1 MELTRTTCGI
11 TNSLVTNNS
20 LVTTRN
26 CIITYVLI
34 SSLVTTRSLSITR
47 SLTSLVIT
55 TDISRTIHRSLTC
68 FNSLSLKQLTPTKR
82 RKQNRVHAIRKG
94 CDGIRNS
101 LKNRIRPKR
110 KKSNRLLRRR
120 ILNRIH
126 SLSILGQ
133 IRRIYPIRESI
144 GKNRL

>member
-1 MELTRTTCGI
+1 MTEIDPDLKVKDKEDLNVFTFGKLRFGVCPRI
-11 TNSLVTNNS
+11 KD
-20 LVTTRN
+20 
-26 CIITYVLI
+26 Y
-34 SSLVTTRSLSITR
+34 
-47 SLTSLVIT
+47 
-55 TDISRTIHRSLTC
+55 

-101 LKNRIRPKR
+101 LKNRICPKR